1 MCLKYLI
8 TLFVSLFLLAACSSE
23 LEGIEMWKIPSVD
36 ELSSEKG
43 LEPNYLLSSTVGAI
57 YLRLEREAG
66 FSPTAHQQWMREEG
80 VRKL

>member
-8 TLFVSLFLLAACSSE
+8 TLFVSLSLLAACSSE

-36 ELSSEKG
+36 ELSSEKA

-57 YLRLEREAG
+57 YLRKQARKESRVQSNSTPAMNERG
-66 FSPTAHQQWMREEG
+66 RS
-80 VRKL
+80 